1 MNKIEI
7 ANVNIEAITTPLS
20 RYVNSNV
27 VYYTMGTRKVLTF
40 NTYKKQNNLKD
51 DKNDMYMINNHEYR
65 PDLVSYDVYGTPDF
79 WWKIL
84 EANNIKDIFD
94 FKKGINIRIPSS
106 VF

>member
-1 MNKIEI
+1 MNKIESS
-7 ANVNIEAITTPLS
+7 NIQIEKITTPLS
-20 RYVNSNV
+20 RYRNSKV

-40 NTYKKQNNLKD
+40 NTYKKQINNKISEN
-51 DKNDMYMINNHEYR
+51 DKFMINNHEFR

-94 FKKGINIRIPSS
+94 FKKGINIKIPGN